1 MLNEDGIIVN
11 KYGAVDIKVIC
22 DLIKEVKFLQVLLDD
37 LINVDVKEK
46 NHFIGLIRRREM
58 LTLKG
63 DIKKMKELTK
73 CNDYEFQTK
82 TETKLVKKKE
92 VNSEKH

>member
-1 MLNEDGIIVN
+1 MLNNEAIIIN
-11 KYGAVDIKVIC
+11 KYGAVDVKVRC

-58 LTLKG
+58 LILKE
-63 DIKKMKELTK
+63 DLKKMKELTK

-82 TETKLVKKKE
+82 TETKLVKKKGD
-92 VNSEKH
+92 K

>member
-1 MLNEDGIIVN
+1 
-11 KYGAVDIKVIC
+11 
-22 DLIKEVKFLQVLLDD
+22 VLLDD
-37 LINVDVKEK
+37 LINVNVKEN

-58 LTLKG
+58 LILKE
-63 DIKKMKELTK
+63 DLKKMKELTK